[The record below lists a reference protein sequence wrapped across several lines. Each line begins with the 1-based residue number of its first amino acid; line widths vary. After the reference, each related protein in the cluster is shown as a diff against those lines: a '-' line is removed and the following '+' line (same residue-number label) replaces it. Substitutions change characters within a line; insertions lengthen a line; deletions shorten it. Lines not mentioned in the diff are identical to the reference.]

1 MTIITLQAEGGVS
14 VRIGEEA
21 AVLIQPGTA
30 EAHRTGLTPNADPAA
45 VEELLAE
52 GTCAAS
58 ADARLTAAVASY
70 ALSLAPLELS
80 EAVVAGALRCN
91 PDASDDLEVAAGIQ
105 ERTADVGVVDFGS
118 GGGISGAG
126 SQELPRTGRPFQL

>member
-70 ALSLAPLELS
+70 ALSLAPVALS
-80 EAVVAGALRCN
+80 EAVVAGALRRR
-91 PDASDDLEVAAGIQ
+91 PEA
-105 ERTADVGVVDFGS
+105 S
-118 GGGISGAG
+118 GGRGGGAG
-126 SQELPRTGRPFQL
+126 SSGGRDEVGGGGQAGRGGSGRARGGG

>member
-1 MTIITLQAEGGVS
+1 MTIITLQADGGVS

-21 AVLIQPGTA
+21 AVLIPPGTA
-30 EAHRTGLTPNADPAA
+30 EALRTGLTPSADPAA

-80 EAVVAGALRCN
+80 EAVVAGARSEERRVGKECVSRCRFWWC
-91 PDASDDLEVAAGIQ
+91 AVSSKKKKK
-105 ERTADVGVVDFGS
+105 RK
-118 GGGISGAG
+118 
-126 SQELPRTGRPFQL
+126 